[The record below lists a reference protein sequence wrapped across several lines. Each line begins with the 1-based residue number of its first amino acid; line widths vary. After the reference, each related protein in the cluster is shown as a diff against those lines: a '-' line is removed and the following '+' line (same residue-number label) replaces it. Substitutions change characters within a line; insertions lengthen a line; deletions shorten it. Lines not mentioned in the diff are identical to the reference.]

1 MKNLLIVI
9 AFFAIGAISAQTTTA
24 VPAPPEPMGD
34 SDYIKCVKACQA
46 EFPTPDGPSQVTC
59 ISGCAGKSIEPTST
73 PALPKPKK
81 DIQAPKPGTV
91 KGQ

>member
-1 MKNLLIVI
+1 MKNLLII
-9 AFFAIGAISAQTTTA
+9 AAFFAIGAISAQTTTA

-34 SDYIKCVKACQA
+34 SDYITCVKKCQDL
-46 EFPTPDGPSQVTC
+46 FPTQGGPSQVAC
-59 ISGCAGKSIEPTST
+59 INGCAGNPTPPPTT

-81 DIQAPKPGTV
+81 NAQAPKPGTV